1 MQVFTSKN
9 NLTMKQIFIIFILFS
24 TLISCQK
31 EDLTDAFDCKGT
43 TNFSKT
49 KEYTDVLKH
58 FKINIPKSWNT
69 ELYYDEFQSEL
80 YSADTTKQLTETY
93 IVDITWHQGELVFN
107 DDFEQ
112 KVLQV
117 LKNKEQLKVVKS
129 GYGKFKKLS
138 SYYNLSQGKN
148 SNLDYHFLQ
157 IFIKYKADEYYT
169 LTTKIY
175 GNEFIEERICTSI
188 SLFNSIT
195 FIE

>member
-1 MQVFTSKN
+1 
-9 NLTMKQIFIIFILFS
+9 MKQFFIILILFL

-31 EDLTDAFDCKGT
+31 EDLTEAFNCKGT

-80 YSADTTKQLTETY
+80 YSADTTKRLTETY

-107 DDFEQ
+107 NDFEQ

-117 LKNKEQLKVVKS
+117 LKSKEQLKVVKS
-129 GYGKFKKLS
+129 GYGIFKKLS
-138 SYYNLSQGKN
+138 SYYILSQGKN
-148 SNLDYHFLQ
+148 SNQDYHFLQ
-157 IFIKYKADEYYT
+157 IFIKYKTDEYYT

-188 SLFNSIT
+188 SLFKDIT

>member
-1 MQVFTSKN
+1 
-9 NLTMKQIFIIFILFS
+9 MKQFFIILILFL

-31 EDLTDAFDCKGT
+31 EDLTEVFNCKGT

-80 YSADTTKQLTETY
+80 YSADTTKRLTETY

-107 DDFEQ
+107 NDFEQ
-112 KVLQV
+112 KVIQV
-117 LKNKEQLKVVKS
+117 LKGKEHLKVVKS

-138 SYYNLSQGKN
+138 SYYILSQGKN
-148 SNLDYHFLQ
+148 SNHDYHFLQ

-188 SLFNSIT
+188 SLFKDIT